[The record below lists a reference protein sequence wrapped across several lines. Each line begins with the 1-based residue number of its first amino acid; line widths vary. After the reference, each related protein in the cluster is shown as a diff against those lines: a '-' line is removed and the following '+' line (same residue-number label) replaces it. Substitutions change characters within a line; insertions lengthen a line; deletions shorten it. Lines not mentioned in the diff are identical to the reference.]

1 MECVG
6 RVEPLLS
13 RLIYQLPL
21 NVLFTMSE
29 GYKLWF
35 SCQNQPATPLA
46 RHRPLAPLAGVH
58 VSPIALGGMS
68 LGTAW
73 GPITGATTKE
83 EAFKL
88 LDAYY
93 EAGGNF
99 VDTANMYHDGQS
111 EEYIGEWI
119 ESRGIREQ
127 IVLAT
132 KVSLKLSTS
141 AGRLTCVPKY
151 TSNYKRWQK
160 IPQQSQ
166 YTGNNMKSL
175 HNSLEASL
183 KQLRTSYV
191 DILYVHFVSIITAEM

>member
-1 MECVG
+1 
-6 RVEPLLS
+6 
-13 RLIYQLPL
+13 
-21 NVLFTMSE
+21 
-29 GYKLWF
+29 
-35 SCQNQPATPLA
+35 
-46 RHRPLAPLAGVH
+46 
-58 VSPIALGGMS
+58 MS

>member
-1 MECVG
+1 
-6 RVEPLLS
+6 
-13 RLIYQLPL
+13 
-21 NVLFTMSE
+21 MSD

-35 SCQNQPATPLA
+35 SCQNPPATPLA

-58 VSPIALGGMS
+58 VSPIAFGGMS

-73 GPITGATTKE
+73 APITGATTKE

-99 VDTANMYHDGQS
+99 IDTANMYHDGQS

-119 ESRGIREQ
+119 ESRGVREQ

-132 KVSLKLSTS
+132 KVGLKLSISTS
-141 AGRLTCVPKY
+141 ADRLTRVPKY

-191 DILYVHFVSIITAEM
+191 DILYVHFVSIMSAKK